1 MQAGTV
7 CRLSFDMSSPDEDL
21 RSWPELPELFQEESK
36 EANPGAA
43 AAHLWDPEC
52 SMWLWMAEV
61 SVPFWQVVLPE
72 GAYDIGA
79 ETPFEVELSFEP
91 K

>member
-1 MQAGTV
+1 
-7 CRLSFDMSSPDEDL
+7 
-21 RSWPELPELFQEESK
+21 
-36 EANPGAA
+36 
-43 AAHLWDPEC
+43 
-52 SMWLWMAEV
+52 
-61 SVPFWQVVLPE
+61 VVLPE